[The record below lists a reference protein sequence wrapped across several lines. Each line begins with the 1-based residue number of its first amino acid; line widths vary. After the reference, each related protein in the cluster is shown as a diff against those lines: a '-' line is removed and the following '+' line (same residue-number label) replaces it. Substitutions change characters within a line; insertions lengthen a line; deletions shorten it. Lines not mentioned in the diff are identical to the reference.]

1 MENKKTLANMV
12 IRFGIIGD
20 TLLVYLLRKNLW
32 RHSFCKCYFLY
43 LPFQFYLGLCGKTEK

>member
-1 MENKKTLANMV
+1 MV

-20 TLLVYLLRKNLW
+20 TLLVYLLGKNLW